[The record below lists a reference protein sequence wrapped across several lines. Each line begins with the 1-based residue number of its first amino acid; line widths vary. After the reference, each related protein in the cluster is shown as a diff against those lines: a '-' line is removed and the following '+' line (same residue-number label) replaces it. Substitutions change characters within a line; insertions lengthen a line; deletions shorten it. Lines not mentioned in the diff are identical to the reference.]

1 MEDQF
6 KQTMQ
11 EAPVA
16 PDLVF
21 GAPEENREGQEL
33 TVSAGKTDLAETADQ
48 IDVTNTA
55 AILNYGVGTQKK
67 LADFSQKTI
76 DNVRTSDVGEVGE
89 MLTGLVTQL
98 KSFDIDE
105 NEKGLRALFKKQANK
120 AEALK
125 AKYSKVE
132 TNDGA

>member
-33 TVSAGKTDLAETADQ
+33 TVSAGKTDLAETADRWMR
-48 IDVTNTA
+48 
-55 AILNYGVGTQKK
+55 
-67 LADFSQKTI
+67 S
-76 DNVRTSDVGEVGE
+76 RSRS
-89 MLTGLVTQL
+89 M
-98 KSFDIDE
+98 
-105 NEKGLRALFKKQANK
+105 
-120 AEALK
+120 
-125 AKYSKVE
+125 
-132 TNDGA
+132 

>member
-33 TVSAGKTDLAETADQ
+33 TVSAGKTDLAETAD
-48 IDVTNTA
+48 
-55 AILNYGVGTQKK
+55 G
-67 LADFSQKTI
+67 S
-76 DNVRTSDVGEVGE
+76 RWMRSRSRS
-89 MLTGLVTQL
+89 M
-98 KSFDIDE
+98 
-105 NEKGLRALFKKQANK
+105 
-120 AEALK
+120 
-125 AKYSKVE
+125 
-132 TNDGA
+132 